1 MNGSLQAVF
10 FDLDGTLVDSLPGIE
25 YSAGVA
31 WRSVGLAG
39 GCPPLRPFL
48 GPPIREI
55 FRRLLP
61 DADAATLNALHAA
74 FRVDYDSKGWMKTE
88 VYPGVLDTLSG
99 LVADGVRCFGVT
111 NKPSLSAQRILTH
124 CGLRPYFSA
133 FLSPDSRTP
142 SFSSKAEAVLSLMSD
157 NGLEPAGVL
166 LVGDTADDGLAAQ
179 TCGVRFVAFA
189 GGYGFQSLA
198 PSLPVAFVCRQF
210 TDLLELT
217 RAERD

>member
-1 MNGSLQAVF
+1 MSGRLQAVV
-10 FDLDGTLVDSLPGIE
+10 FDLDGTLVDSLPGVE
-25 YSAGVA
+25 YSASVA
-31 WRSVGLAG
+31 WQSQRLG
-39 GCPPLRPFL
+39 GSCPPLRQL
-48 GPPIREI
+48 MGPPIREI

-61 DADAATLNALHAA
+61 AADAATLNALHAA
-74 FRVDYDSKGWMKTE
+74 FRLDYESEGWLKTE
-88 VYPGVLDTLSG
+88 VYPGVPETLAT
-99 LVADGVRCFGVT
+99 LVADGVRCFGAT
-111 NKPSLSAQRILTH
+111 NKPAFSTQRILEY
-124 CGLRPYFSA
+124 CGLRRYFSE

-142 SFSSKAEAVLSLMSD
+142 LYSSKAQAVASLMSD
-157 NGLEPAGVL
+157 HGLEPAATL